1 MQVPNFFK
9 KLSIGYMVDVVKA
22 AALRFPLSFLCAT
35 GLTVTSVL
43 ETHKVD
49 TFPDDIL
56 ARMMLFMAQG
66 AVLALGVQLFAESRK
81 WSLLKSIL
89 CALPLLGVLAA
100 SVFVPD
106 YYSAMQVFLSAAI
119 FLLLLFAPFAG
130 RRVGEDAVW
139 GFNYL
144 SALAVIF
151 GGVSTMILCLGMSA
165 IFASIKYLFEVGI
178 SSNVFAD
185 IWIIGWAFFFP
196 VYVLA
201 GIPQDPDR
209 EGEAC
214 TTPVG
219 VSFIANYLMVPMML
233 VYTAILYAYGLK
245 IIVQWSLPRGNLAYM
260 VTGFGGVGAL
270 THLAVYP
277 MRLSGTWLL
286 RLFYKYFYFLLLGPL
301 SLLAVGIWTRI
312 TEYGVTEQ
320 RYAIVLCLI
329 WLTFLSAL
337 HLARRAQMH
346 IKYVPMVLAVLVLVA
361 SAGPWS
367 AASVSLNSQY
377 ARLQSGLRLAGVL
390 TEDGSVQKTDRNVP
404 FETRK
409 EISSILEFLRERSEL
424 PRLRSL
430 VEPVRAGLSE
440 KYTKQGDIGAIFECW
455 GRKPSEARRGRRCY
469 GDYDLPKDIMS
480 AWGMAYVNRLER
492 ADTDGVS
499 FYVAAP
505 NTMSSDH
512 RISHIA
518 PYAYMVSFSMYNNY
532 INRARNVGTMVFYM
546 STLPPQVTAPF
557 KKLTVQL
564 STESKMTVRTD
575 TGTEAVFDLVPL
587 VEWAEETRTREV
599 PFDQLDKLRLL
610 PISGN
615 LTAELRVKSFN
626 AGIGN
631 GDKTGE
637 EKDTQKP
644 ADTPW
649 RMLNVQGNLLFS
661 PE

>member
-43 ETHKVD
+43 ETHEVD

-165 IFASIKYLFEVGI
+165 IFASIKYLFEVDI

-277 MRLSGTWLL
+277 MRLSGTWML

-409 EISSILEFLRERSEL
+409 EISSILEFLRERDAL
-424 PRLRSL
+424 PHLRSW
-430 VEPVRAGLSE
+430 VEPVRAGLGE
-440 KYTKQGDIGAIFECW
+440 KYIKQEDIFAC
-455 GRKPSEARRGRRCY
+455 KTRRASRCY
-469 GDYDLPKDIMS
+469 QDYDLPRDIMS
-480 AWGMAYVNRLER
+480 AWGMAYVDRWDRDGKETTNLYVNAPSAIRDDNRIIR
-492 ADTDGVS
+492 
-499 FYVAAP
+499 
-505 NTMSSDH
+505 
-512 RISHIA
+512 IA
-518 PYAYMVSFSMYNNY
+518 PYAYMVSFYVYKGHDSKDNP
-532 INRARNVGTMVFYM
+532 
-546 STLPPQVTAPF
+546 STLQLKGLSAPALASFEKMTAQLSNDNR
-557 KKLTVQL
+557 LTV
-564 STESKMTVRTD
+564 KAD
-575 TGTEAVFDLVPL
+575 TGAEAVFDLAHL
-587 VEWAEETRTREV
+587 ATWAEETRTREM
-599 PFDQLDKLRLL
+599 PIGQADKLQLT
-610 PISGN
+610 PVTGN
-615 LTAELRVKSFN
+615 LIAEFRVESFN
-626 AGIGN
+626 AGL
-631 GDKTGE
+631 GE
-637 EKDTQKP
+637 MDGKEP
-644 ADTPW
+644 IRPW
-649 RMLNVQGNLLFS
+649 RILNVRGDLLFS
-661 PE
+661 LPE

>member
-22 AALRFPLSFLCAT
+22 AALRFPLSFLCAA
-35 GLTVTSVL
+35 GLTVTGVL
-43 ETHKVD
+43 ETHRID
-49 TFPDDIL
+49 IFPDDIL
-56 ARMMLFMAQG
+56 ARIMLFMAQG
-66 AVLALGVQLFAESRK
+66 AVLALGLQLFAESRK
-81 WSLLKSIL
+81 WPLPKSFL
-89 CALPLLGVLAA
+89 FAVPVLGVLAA

-106 YYSAMQVFLSAAI
+106 HFSAMQMFLSAAV
-119 FLLLLFAPFAG
+119 FLFLLFAPFAG

-165 IFASIKYLFEVGI
+165 IVASIKYLFEVDI
-178 SSNVFAD
+178 SYRIFAD
-185 IWIIGWAFFFP
+185 IWIIGWGFFFP

-209 EGEAC
+209 EGESC

-245 IIVQWSLPRGNLAYM
+245 IIAQWSLPRGNLAYM
-260 VTGFGGVGAL
+260 VTGFGGIGAL

-277 MRLSGTWLL
+277 MRQSGTVLL

-329 WLTFLSAL
+329 WLAFLSAL

-346 IKYVPMVLAVLVLVA
+346 IKYVPMVLAALALVA

-377 ARLQSGLRLAGVL
+377 ARLQSGLQLAGVL
-390 TEDGSVQKTDRNVP
+390 SDKGSIQKTDRNVP

-409 EISSILEFLRERSEL
+409 DISSILEFLRERSEL
-424 PRLRSL
+424 PRLRSW
-430 VEPVRAGLSE
+430 VEPVHAGL
-440 KYTKQGDIGAIFECW
+440 GAEYAKKDDIFECR
-455 GRKPSEARRGRRCY
+455 GRKTSRCY
-469 GDYDLPKDIMS
+469 KDYDLPKDIMA
-480 AWGMAYVNRLER
+480 AWGMAYVSQWER
-492 ADTDGVS
+492 SDTEATSLNVN
-499 FYVAAP
+499 AP
-505 NTMSSDH
+505 RTMHSDN
-512 RISHIA
+512 RISYIA
-518 PYAYMVSFSMYNNY
+518 PYAYMVSFYVYKRHDDKAST
-532 INRARNVGTMVFYM
+532 ATFQM
-546 STLPPQVTAPF
+546 STLPAQDAASF
-557 KKLTVQL
+557 KTLAVEL
-564 STESKMTVRTD
+564 SMESRMTVKTD
-575 TGTEAVFDLVPL
+575 TGVEAVFDLAPL
-587 VEWAEETRTREV
+587 VAWAEQTRPREV
-599 PFDQLDKLRLL
+599 PLDQLDKLKLL

-615 LTAELRVKSFN
+615 LKAEFRVENFN
-626 AGIGN
+626 AGISTSA
-631 GDKTGE
+631 KTGE
-637 EKDTQKP
+637 EKDTKRP
-644 ADTPW
+644 EDTPW
-649 RMLNVQGNLLFS
+649 RILNVRGTLLFS
-661 PE
+661 VD